1 MNKQDMM
8 KAAASYTEALKNPN
22 RAVNVVD
29 DVQLPELFT
38 PVVADAEKAARAAH
52 EEWLKDA
59 AQRGVTRESNPN
71 FVSYDE
77 LSEETKN
84 ANVAVALRTYKIF
97 VYLGVK
103 FVKNKTE
110 PNVAKLEAVIF
121 SATEIIHDGWSK
133 DKLAAGWSFAP
144 ERDNESKK
152 HTDLLDLETLVSIWP
167 GKDEWDRNAVRGA
180 LDSLA
185 NDYGIYPVIE

>member
-8 KAAASYTEALKNPN
+8 KAAASYVEALKDPN

-29 DVQLPELFT
+29 DVQLPEIFT

-71 FVSYDE
+71 
-77 LSEETKN
+77 
-84 ANVAVALRTYKIF
+84 VAVALRTYKIF

-103 FVKNKTE
+103 FVKSKTE